1 MRRPERVAEQVREE
15 IVQIVGFELD
25 DPRVAMVT
33 VTDVRMSANLRDAN
47 VYVMVEGTDEEATK
61 ALRALQKA
69 APYVRRQLAT
79 SLNLRHAPAINF
91 VRDTIEERAARV
103 ENLLH
108 EISHDTRP
116 APDAED
122 ASVEPEGET
131 KVTGD
136 R

>member
-25 DPRVAMVT
+25 DPRVASVT

-116 APDAED
+116 APDAEG
-122 ASVEPEGET
+122 AQEGEA
-131 KVTGD
+131 KDEG
-136 R
+136 

>member
-25 DPRVAMVT
+25 DPRVASVT

-91 VRDTIEERAARV
+91 VSDTIEERAARV

-122 ASVEPEGET
+122 ARVEEEGDHE
-131 KVTGD
+131 D
-136 R
+136 